1 MIREMNFQD
10 FTVFWA
16 TLLEIVKAQETYAFE
31 PNISF
36 EQAYELWC
44 EIPEKT
50 FVLEENNQILGSYY
64 IKPNGMG
71 PSKHI
76 CNCGYMVV
84 PQFRGKGV
92 ARRLCEHSQLIA
104 IELGFKAM
112 QFNSVVSTNQIA
124 VLLWQKL
131 GFSIIG
137 TIPKA
142 YLHKKIGY
150 VDSYIMYKQ
159 LQNHDI

>member
-1 MIREMNFQD
+1 MIREMNPRD
-10 FTVFWA
+10 FEIFWP
-16 TLLEIVKAQETYAFE
+16 TFSEIVKAQETYAFE
-31 PNISF
+31 PDINF
-36 EQAYELWC
+36 EKAYDLWC
-44 EIPEKT
+44 ETPERT
-50 FVLEENNQILGSYY
+50 FVFEENDQILGSYF

-76 CNCGYMVV
+76 CNCGYMVE
-84 PQFRGKGV
+84 PQSRGKGI
-92 ARRLCEHSQLIA
+92 AHKLCEHSQLVA

-112 QFNSVVSTNQIA
+112 QFNSVVSTNKVA
-124 VLLWQKL
+124 VSLWQKL

-142 YLHKKIGY
+142 YLHKKLGY

-159 LQNHDI
+159 LQA

>member
-1 MIREMNFQD
+1 MIREMNLQD
-10 FTVFWA
+10 FGVFWA
-16 TLLEIVKAQETYAFE
+16 TFSEIVKAQETYAFE
-31 PNISF
+31 PDINF

-44 EIPEKT
+44 ETPERT
-50 FVLEENNQILGSYY
+50 FVFEENNQILGSYY

-76 CNCGYMVV
+76 CNCGYMVA
-84 PQFRGKGV
+84 PESRGKGI
-92 ARRLCEHSQLIA
+92 AGKLCKHSQA
-104 IELGFKAM
+104 MAMELGFKAI
-112 QFNSVVSTNQIA
+112 QFNSVVSTNKAA
-124 VLLWQKL
+124 VSLWQKL

-142 YLHKKIGY
+142 YLHKKLGY

-159 LQNHDI
+159 LKT